1 MGRDGGDQEQEDGDD
16 DIVVL
21 TADDGEEIPFEV
33 LGVVE
38 VDGQEY
44 ALLTPADADEDDE
57 EGVDVHVFRYRETD
71 DGPEFD
77 DDVDEETYAKV
88 QEAAKA
94 LFDDEGEE

>member
-1 MGRDGGDQEQEDGDD
+1 MGRDGADDEDDEGDD

-38 VDGQEY
+38 VEGQEY
-44 ALLTPADADEDDE
+44 ALLTPADAEDED
-57 EGVDVHVFRYRETD
+57 EGVDIHVFRYRETEE
-71 DGPEFD
+71 GPEFD
-77 DDVDEETYAKV
+77 DDVDDATFAKV

-94 LFDDEGEE
+94 LFEDEEEA